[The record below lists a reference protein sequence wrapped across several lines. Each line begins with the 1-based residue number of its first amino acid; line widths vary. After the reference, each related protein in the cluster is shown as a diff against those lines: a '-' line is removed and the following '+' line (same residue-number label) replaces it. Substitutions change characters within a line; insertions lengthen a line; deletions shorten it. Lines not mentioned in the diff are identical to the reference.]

1 MKKRMTLILFVG
13 CLALNC
19 FSVAWANGYATEQ
32 DVRPELPHNL
42 ILSREA
48 RRLLEK
54 VWRRSPT
61 FRLQCARISQA
72 YWLKIKLSLVA
83 RQSRPKQYRALTFV
97 SKQTGMARVEIF
109 LPDDWVELVGHEF
122 EHVLEQIEEVNLA
135 ALVAEKNGQA
145 RRHDD
150 GAFETVRALNA
161 GRRVKAEYRRAK
173 SADDAAEERS
183 LLTTIRE

>member
-1 MKKRMTLILFVG
+1 MKKRMILILFAA

-19 FSVAWANGYATEQ
+19 FSVARANGYATDQ
-32 DVRPELPHNL
+32 NLRPELPHNL

-61 FRLQCARISQA
+61 FRFQCASVSQA
-72 YWLKIKLSLVA
+72 HWLKIKLSLVA
-83 RQSRPKQYRALTFV
+83 KQSRPKKYRALTV
-97 SKQTGMARVEIF
+97 VNKQTGIAKVEIF
-109 LPDDWVELVGHEF
+109 LPDDWVELIGHEF

-135 ALVAEKNGQA
+135 ALVAEKSGQA

-150 GAFETVRALNA
+150 GAFETARALNA

-173 SADDAAEERS
+173 SADDAAEEQS

>member
-1 MKKRMTLILFVG
+1 MKKRMISILFAA
-13 CLALNC
+13 CLAINC
-19 FSVAWANGYATEQ
+19 FSVARANGSATDQ
-32 DVRPELPHNL
+32 NVRPELPHNL

-48 RRLLEK
+48 RQLLEK

-72 YWLKIKLSLVA
+72 HWLKIKFS
-83 RQSRPKQYRALTFV
+83 
-97 SKQTGMARVEIF
+97 
-109 LPDDWVELVGHEF
+109 WVELIGHEF

-135 ALVAEKNGQA
+135 ALAAEKSGQA
-145 RRHDD
+145 QRHDD
-150 GAFETVRALNA
+150 GAFETARALDA